1 MQPLFTLDIAI
12 SEEQYRRGVAYGVK
26 TGGHLF
32 NIVLQIVIA
41 GWAACLMIDQL
52 ARGGKIDFL
61 FVILAMLI
69 ISSIALIV
77 TYLKQPKRVVQ
88 REIDS
93 LVTTTGFSD
102 QLFSIAF
109 FDGEM
114 QITYPRMPEKGAA
127 HAVYGDVNKIVDFGD
142 FLLLVSKRGFGVYIN
157 KNNVPQYP
165 DLEKFISQKCAGAK
179 WKTIN

>member
-12 SEEQYRRGVAYGVK
+12 SEEQYRRGVAYGVE

-32 NIVLQIVIA
+32 NIVLQIVIG

-61 FVILAMLI
+61 FVILAMLM

-93 LVTTTGFSD
+93 LVTATGFS
-102 QLFSIAF
+102 
-109 FDGEM
+109 
-114 QITYPRMPEKGAA
+114 R
-127 HAVYGDVNKIVDFGD
+127 
-142 FLLLVSKRGFGVYIN
+142 
-157 KNNVPQYP
+157 
-165 DLEKFISQKCAGAK
+165 
-179 WKTIN
+179 